1 MARATTAA
9 DEAARDE
16 VMSDFFAGVMQL
28 AGDAQRRLTGKRSVR
43 GGSRCLAM
51 AVEAGFDPMLTY
63 TVGQTAIY
71 SGIDRQ
77 ALYKEIR
84 EGRLHP
90 VRPAGSDNG
99 MRLSVDEMDRW
110 MEESTR

>member
-1 MARATTAA
+1 MAVKTASPAATRT
-9 DEAARDE
+9 DIL
-16 VMSDFFAGVMQL
+16 SDFFAGVMQL
-28 AGDAQRRLTGKRSVR
+28 AGDALRRLTGKRSVR

-51 AVEAGFDPMLTY
+51 AVEAGFEPMLTY

-90 VRPAGSDNG
+90 VRPAGADNG
-99 MRLSVDEMDRW
+99 MRVSVDEMDRW